1 MPLIS
6 YLLPLTFYLIMKRI
20 LLAISLLVGGV
31 ASAQQD
37 LQEQI
42 NQLRAEIDQLKA
54 TAPAPLPMPENEG
67 EQPIHKKFNMYFNF
81 QGSFDLEKAKD
92 KDMTAKF
99 YARQL
104 RWEVRGD
111 ITDRIFYRFRHRLN
125 KSNVA
130 ASLDN
135 LATATDMLYAGF
147 RLDDKWTLTAGKL
160 CQAWGGFEF
169 DLNPMNIYEYSD
181 FLQNMDNFMLGAM
194 ITYTPNQN
202 HEFNFQITDVR
213 NDKFETLYGTAT
225 NTIRASKAPLTYI
238 FNWNG
243 NLFDNLVQTRWGG
256 GLQSEADGY
265 NNWLLMLGTKLNLSK
280 FQVFFD
286 YMMANEALDRL
297 NYTPL
302 SANGKTA
309 TPVKDA
315 KYNSFILKAEY
326 QPVPHWNIFAQG
338 MYETAKS
345 DLLNNELKSIGY
357 YAGVEYLPFEK
368 QDLRFF
374 LAYIG
379 RSQDN
384 KNTNIT
390 KDTNRVSLGLMYRI
404 KAF

>member
-1 MPLIS
+1 
-6 YLLPLTFYLIMKRI
+6 MKKI
-20 LLAISLLVGGV
+20 LLAVSLLIGGI

-37 LQEQI
+37 LQNQI

-54 TAPAPLPMPENEG
+54 TAPAPLPMSQDGEEN
-67 EQPIHKKFNMYFNF
+67 PIHKKFNMYFNF
-81 QGSFDLEKAKD
+81 QSSFDLEKVKD
-92 KDMTAKF
+92 QDMTAKF

-125 KSNVA
+125 KSNA
-130 ASLDN
+130 RASLDN
-135 LATATDMLYAGF
+135 LAKATDMLYAGF
-147 RLDDKWTLTAGKL
+147 RLDDKWTLTAGKM

-181 FLQNMDNFMLGAM
+181 FLENMDNFMLGAM
-194 ITYTPNQN
+194 ITYAPNEN

-213 NDKFETLYGTAT
+213 NDKFADIYGTT
-225 NTIRASKAPLTYI
+225 SPTISESKAPLTYI

-243 NLFDNLVQTRWGG
+243 NLFDNLIQTRWGG

-265 NNWLLMLGTKLNLSK
+265 NNWLLMLGTKLNLPK

-286 YMMANEALDRL
+286 YMMANEQLDRL
-297 NYTPL
+297 KYTPMSGTTL
-302 SANGKTA
+302 
-309 TPVKDA
+309 VKDA
-315 KYNSFILKAEY
+315 KYNSFVLKAEY

-345 DLLNNELKSIGY
+345 DLPNNELKSISY

-379 RSQDN
+379 RSREKNNVTDN
-384 KNTNIT
+384 
-390 KDTNRVSLGLMYRI
+390 TNRVSLGLMYRI

>member
-1 MPLIS
+1 
-6 YLLPLTFYLIMKRI
+6 MKKI
-20 LLAISLLVGGV
+20 LLAVSLLIGGI

-37 LQEQI
+37 LQNQI

-54 TAPAPLPMPENEG
+54 TAPAPLPMSQDGEEN
-67 EQPIHKKFNMYFNF
+67 PIHKKFNMYFNF
-81 QGSFDLEKAKD
+81 QGSFDVEKAKD
-92 KDMTAKF
+92 QDMTAKF

-125 KSNVA
+125 KSNA
-130 ASLDN
+130 RASLDN
-135 LATATDMLYAGF
+135 LAKATDMLYAGF
-147 RLDDKWTLTAGKL
+147 RLDDKWTLTAGKM

-181 FLQNMDNFMLGAM
+181 FLENMDNFMLGAM
-194 ITYTPNQN
+194 ITYAPNEN

-213 NDKFETLYGTAT
+213 NDKFADIYGTT
-225 NTIRASKAPLTYI
+225 SPTISESKAPLTYI

-243 NLFDNLVQTRWGG
+243 NLFDNLIQTRWGG

-265 NNWLLMLGTKLNLSK
+265 NNWLLMLGTKLNLPK

-286 YMMANEALDRL
+286 YMMANEQLDRL
-297 NYTPL
+297 KYTPMSGTTL
-302 SANGKTA
+302 
-309 TPVKDA
+309 VKDA
-315 KYNSFILKAEY
+315 KYNSFVLKAEY
-326 QPVPHWNIFAQG
+326 QSVPHWNIFAQG
-338 MYETAKS
+338 MYETAKN
-345 DLLNNELKSIGY
+345 DLTDNKMTGIGY
-357 YAGVEYLPFEK
+357 FAGVEYLPFEK

-379 RSQDN
+379 RSREN
-384 KNTNIT
+384 KLTNVT
-390 KDTNRVSLGLMYRI
+390 TDTNRVSIGLMYRI

>member
-1 MPLIS
+1 
-6 YLLPLTFYLIMKRI
+6 MKKI
-20 LLAISLLVGGV
+20 LLAVSLLIGGI

-37 LQEQI
+37 LQNQI

-54 TAPAPLPMPENEG
+54 TAPAPLFMPENEG

-81 QGSFDLEKAKD
+81 QGSFDVEKAKD
-92 KDMTAKF
+92 QDMTAKF

-125 KSNVA
+125 KSNA
-130 ASLDN
+130 RASLDN
-135 LATATDMLYAGF
+135 LAKATDMLYAGF
-147 RLDDKWTLTAGKL
+147 RLDDKWTLTAGKM

-181 FLQNMDNFMLGAM
+181 FLENMDNFMLGAM
-194 ITYTPNQN
+194 ITYAPNEN

-213 NDKFETLYGTAT
+213 NDKFADIYGTT
-225 NTIRASKAPLTYI
+225 SPTISESKAPLTYI

-243 NLFDNLVQTRWGG
+243 NLFDNLIQTRWGG

-265 NNWLLMLGTKLNLSK
+265 NNWLLMLGTKLNLPK

-286 YMMANEALDRL
+286 YMMANEQLDRL
-297 NYTPL
+297 KYTPKSGTTL
-302 SANGKTA
+302 
-309 TPVKDA
+309 VKDA
-315 KYNSFILKAEY
+315 KYNSFVLKAEY

-345 DLLNNELKSIGY
+345 DLPNNELKGIGY
-357 YAGVEYLPFEK
+357 FAGIEYLPFEK

-379 RSQDN
+379 RSREKD
-384 KNTNIT
+384 NIT
-390 KDTNRVSLGLMYRI
+390 DNTNRVSLGLMYRI

>member
-1 MPLIS
+1 
-6 YLLPLTFYLIMKRI
+6 MKKI
-20 LLAISLLVGGV
+20 LLAVSLLIGGI

-37 LQEQI
+37 LQNQI

-54 TAPAPLPMPENEG
+54 TAPAPLFMPENEG

-81 QGSFDLEKAKD
+81 QGSFDVEKAKD
-92 KDMTAKF
+92 QDMTAKF

-125 KSNVA
+125 KSNA
-130 ASLDN
+130 RASLDN
-135 LATATDMLYAGF
+135 LAKATDMLYAGF
-147 RLDDKWTLTAGKL
+147 RLDDKWTLTAGKM

-181 FLQNMDNFMLGAM
+181 FLENMDNFMLGAM
-194 ITYTPNQN
+194 ITYAPNEN

-213 NDKFETLYGTAT
+213 NDKFADIYGTT
-225 NTIRASKAPLTYI
+225 SPTISESKAPLTYI

-243 NLFDNLVQTRWGG
+243 NLFDNLIQTRWGG

-265 NNWLLMLGTKLNLSK
+265 NNWLLMLGTKLNLPK

-286 YMMANEALDRL
+286 YMMANEQLDRL
-297 NYTPL
+297 KYTPMSGTTL
-302 SANGKTA
+302 
-309 TPVKDA
+309 VKDA
-315 KYNSFILKAEY
+315 KYNSFVLKAEY

-345 DLLNNELKSIGY
+345 DLPNNELKSIGY

-379 RSQDN
+379 RSREKNNVTDN
-384 KNTNIT
+384 
-390 KDTNRVSLGLMYRI
+390 TNRVNLGLMYRI

>member
-1 MPLIS
+1 
-6 YLLPLTFYLIMKRI
+6 MKKI
-20 LLAISLLVGGV
+20 LLAVSLLIGGI

-37 LQEQI
+37 LQNQI

-54 TAPAPLPMPENEG
+54 TAPAPLFMPENEG

-81 QGSFDLEKAKD
+81 QGSFDVEKAKD
-92 KDMTAKF
+92 QDMTAKF

-125 KSNVA
+125 KSNA
-130 ASLDN
+130 RASLDN
-135 LATATDMLYAGF
+135 LAKATDMLYAGF
-147 RLDDKWTLTAGKL
+147 RLDDKWTLTAGKM

-181 FLQNMDNFMLGAM
+181 FLENMDNFMLGAM
-194 ITYTPNQN
+194 ITYAPNEN

-213 NDKFETLYGTAT
+213 NDKFADIYGTT
-225 NTIRASKAPLTYI
+225 SPTISESKAPLTYI

-243 NLFDNLVQTRWGG
+243 NLFDNLIQTRWGG

-265 NNWLLMLGTKLNLSK
+265 NNWLLMLGTKLNLPK

-286 YMMANEALDRL
+286 YMMANEQLDRL
-297 NYTPL
+297 KYTPMSGTTL
-302 SANGKTA
+302 
-309 TPVKDA
+309 VKDA
-315 KYNSFILKAEY
+315 KYNSFVLKAEY

-345 DLLNNELKSIGY
+345 DLPNNELKSISY

-379 RSQDN
+379 RSREKNNVTDN
-384 KNTNIT
+384 
-390 KDTNRVSLGLMYRI
+390 TNRVSLGLMYRI

>member
-1 MPLIS
+1 
-6 YLLPLTFYLIMKRI
+6 MKKI
-20 LLAISLLVGGV
+20 LLAVSLLIGGI

-37 LQEQI
+37 LQNQI

-54 TAPAPLPMPENEG
+54 TAPAPLFMPENEG

-81 QGSFDLEKAKD
+81 QGSFDVEKAKD
-92 KDMTAKF
+92 QDMTAKF

-125 KSNVA
+125 KSNA
-130 ASLDN
+130 RASLDN
-135 LATATDMLYAGF
+135 LAKATDMLYAGF
-147 RLDDKWTLTAGKL
+147 RLDDKWTLTAGKM

-181 FLQNMDNFMLGAM
+181 FLENMDNFMLGAM
-194 ITYTPNQN
+194 ITYAPNEN

-213 NDKFETLYGTAT
+213 NDKFADIYGTT
-225 NTIRASKAPLTYI
+225 SPIISESKAPLTYI

-243 NLFDNLVQTRWGG
+243 NLFDNLIQTRWGG

-265 NNWLLMLGTKLNLSK
+265 NNWLLMLGTKLNLPK

-286 YMMANEALDRL
+286 YMMANEQLDRL
-297 NYTPL
+297 KYTPMSGTTL
-302 SANGKTA
+302 
-309 TPVKDA
+309 VKDA
-315 KYNSFILKAEY
+315 KYNSFVLKAEY
-326 QPVPHWNIFAQG
+326 QLVPHWNIFAQG

-345 DLLNNELKSIGY
+345 DLPNNELKSISY

-379 RSQDN
+379 RSREKNNVTDN
-384 KNTNIT
+384 
-390 KDTNRVSLGLMYRI
+390 TNRVSLGLMYRI

>member
-1 MPLIS
+1 
-6 YLLPLTFYLIMKRI
+6 MKKI
-20 LLAISLLVGGV
+20 LLAVSLLIGGI

-37 LQEQI
+37 LQNQI

-54 TAPAPLPMPENEG
+54 TAPAPLFMPENEG

-81 QGSFDLEKAKD
+81 QGSFDVEKAKD
-92 KDMTAKF
+92 QDMTAKF

-125 KSNVA
+125 KSNA
-130 ASLDN
+130 RASLDN
-135 LATATDMLYAGF
+135 LAKATDMLYAGF
-147 RLDDKWTLTAGKL
+147 RLDDKWTLTAGKM

-181 FLQNMDNFMLGAM
+181 FLENMDNFMLGAM
-194 ITYTPNQN
+194 ITYAPNEN

-213 NDKFETLYGTAT
+213 NDKFADIYGTT
-225 NTIRASKAPLTYI
+225 SPTISESKAPLTYI

-243 NLFDNLVQTRWGG
+243 NLFDNLIQTRWGG

-265 NNWLLMLGTKLNLSK
+265 NNWLLMLGTKLNLPK

-286 YMMANEALDRL
+286 YMMANEQLDRL
-297 NYTPL
+297 KYTPMSGTTL
-302 SANGKTA
+302 
-309 TPVKDA
+309 VKDA
-315 KYNSFILKAEY
+315 KYNSFVLKAEY
-326 QPVPHWNIFAQG
+326 QPAPHWNIFAQG

-345 DLLNNELKSIGY
+345 DLSNNELKGIGY
-357 YAGVEYLPFEK
+357 FAGVEYLPFEK

-379 RSQDN
+379 RSREKNNVTDN
-384 KNTNIT
+384 
-390 KDTNRVSLGLMYRI
+390 TNRVSLGLMYRI

>member
-1 MPLIS
+1 
-6 YLLPLTFYLIMKRI
+6 MKKI
-20 LLAISLLVGGV
+20 LLAVSLLIGGI

-37 LQEQI
+37 LQNQI

-54 TAPAPLPMPENEG
+54 TAPAPLSMPENEG

-81 QGSFDLEKAKD
+81 QGSFDVEKAKD
-92 KDMTAKF
+92 QDMTAKF

-125 KSNVA
+125 KSNA
-130 ASLDN
+130 RASLDN
-135 LATATDMLYAGF
+135 LAKATDMLYAGF
-147 RLDDKWTLTAGKL
+147 RLDDKWTLTAGKM

-181 FLQNMDNFMLGAM
+181 FLENMDNFMLGAM
-194 ITYTPNQN
+194 ITYAPNEN

-213 NDKFETLYGTAT
+213 NDKFADIYGTT
-225 NTIRASKAPLTYI
+225 SPTISESKAPLTYI

-243 NLFDNLVQTRWGG
+243 NLFDNLIQTRWGG

-265 NNWLLMLGTKLNLSK
+265 NNWLLMLGTKLNLPK

-286 YMMANEALDRL
+286 YMMANEQLDRL
-297 NYTPL
+297 KYTPMSGTTL
-302 SANGKTA
+302 
-309 TPVKDA
+309 VKDT
-315 KYNSFILKAEY
+315 KYNSFVLKAEY

-345 DLLNNELKSIGY
+345 DLPNNELKSIGY
-357 YAGVEYLPFEK
+357 FAGVEYLPFEK

-379 RSQDN
+379 RSREKNNVTDN
-384 KNTNIT
+384 
-390 KDTNRVSLGLMYRI
+390 TNRVSLGLMYRI

>member
-1 MPLIS
+1 
-6 YLLPLTFYLIMKRI
+6 MKKI
-20 LLAISLLVGGV
+20 LLAVSLLIGGI

-37 LQEQI
+37 LQNQI

-54 TAPAPLPMPENEG
+54 TAPAPLSMPENEG
-67 EQPIHKKFNMYFNF
+67 EQPFHKKFNMYFNF
-81 QGSFDLEKAKD
+81 QGSFDVEKAKD
-92 KDMTAKF
+92 QDMTAKF

-125 KSNVA
+125 KSNA
-130 ASLDN
+130 RASLDN
-135 LATATDMLYAGF
+135 LAKATDMLYAGF
-147 RLDDKWTLTAGKL
+147 RLDDKWTLTAGKM

-181 FLQNMDNFMLGAM
+181 FLENMDNFMLGAM
-194 ITYTPNQN
+194 ITYAPNEN

-213 NDKFETLYGTAT
+213 NDKFADIYGTT
-225 NTIRASKAPLTYI
+225 SPTISESKAPLTYI

-243 NLFDNLVQTRWGG
+243 NLFDNLIQTRWGG

-265 NNWLLMLGTKLNLSK
+265 NNWLLMLGTKLNLPK

-286 YMMANEALDRL
+286 YMMANEQLDRL
-297 NYTPL
+297 KYTPKSGTTL
-302 SANGKTA
+302 
-309 TPVKDA
+309 VKDA
-315 KYNSFILKAEY
+315 KYNSFVLKAEY

-345 DLLNNELKSIGY
+345 DLPNNELKGIGY
-357 YAGVEYLPFEK
+357 FAGIEYLPFEK

-379 RSQDN
+379 RSREKD
-384 KNTNIT
+384 NIT
-390 KDTNRVSLGLMYRI
+390 DNTNRVSLGLMYRI